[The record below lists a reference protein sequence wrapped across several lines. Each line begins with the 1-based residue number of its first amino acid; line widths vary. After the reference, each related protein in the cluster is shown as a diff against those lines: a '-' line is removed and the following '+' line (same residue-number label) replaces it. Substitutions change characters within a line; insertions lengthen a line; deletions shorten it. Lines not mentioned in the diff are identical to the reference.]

1 MGTLKR
7 QINDLTRTIPGNN
20 PEIFIL
26 YQFVPCTE
34 KIIRP
39 NKKWGRGGPEIGL
52 KAFETFCHIFRNLW
66 TSLDMI
72 EPSTKNLQPLNQ
84 TILTG
89 ELVSDSDLY
98 NIPNAFYQFFIIKI
112 LLGFSS
118 RDSAAGQLG
127 FTKTKEQ
134 SYKRNSPRYVGKWQ
148 SLYCPLL
155 PLGVCNFVTF
165 FVI

>member
-1 MGTLKR
+1 MGTLER

-39 NKKWGRGGPEIGL
+39 NKKWGKGGVGWGPEIGL

-72 EPSTKNLQPLNQ
+72 EPSTKNLQPLNK

-98 NIPNAFYQFFIIKI
+98 NIPNAFYQFFILKI
-112 LLGFSS
+112 L
-118 RDSAAGQLG
+118 
-127 FTKTKEQ
+127 
-134 SYKRNSPRYVGKWQ
+134 
-148 SLYCPLL
+148 
-155 PLGVCNFVTF
+155 
-165 FVI
+165 